1 MLSRYWLTLAVSLS
15 FLSLPGLSLPGL
27 SLPGLSLSG
36 LSLPGLSLSGGADEQ
51 HSHSHFGDMG
61 QVGTVKFPTSCSAT
75 VQAQFERA
83 VAMLHSFWYEEAG
96 KAFQSI
102 AETDPRCSMAWWGV
116 AMSLWHPLWPGA
128 PDAEALK
135 KGLAAVTQAKS
146 IAGSTGRERDY
157 IAALATF
164 YGNYDNID
172 HRTRTLAYEK
182 AMQEVA
188 ARYSNDRE
196 ASVFYSL
203 ALLATA
209 PPTDKTYANQRKAG
223 GILEKVF
230 AEQPNHPGV
239 AHYLIHSYD
248 NPVLAERGLPAAR
261 SYAKI
266 APIVP
271 HAQHMPSHIFI
282 RLGLWQEAIA
292 SNLTSAVAAREY
304 EIKSHMEGVWDQ
316 RLHAMDYLVY
326 SYLQTGQEGE
336 ARQVMEEAS
345 AIMDVKPAGIVA
357 EYALAA
363 IPARVTIER
372 QQWANAAALI
382 SRSNAGPAA
391 QAITWWARAL
401 GAARLGDV
409 AAAQQDIAQIQ
420 VMKSRL
426 DASSEPNAKYW
437 AGQTEIQRLEAVAML
452 AHAQGQDDEAL
463 RSMRAAAQMEDAT
476 EKSPVTPGPVLPARE
491 LLADLLME
499 TKQPVLAVAEFQTS
513 LKSAPNRFH
522 AIYGVAQAAESAN
535 QPVVAKEYYT
545 KVVEICSKCR
555 PDDPS
560 LRRAQQFLALK

>member
-1 MLSRYWLTLAVSLS
+1 MLPRYWLTLAVSLS
-15 FLSLPGLSLPGL
+15 LLSLPGLSLPG
-27 SLPGLSLSG
+27 
-36 LSLPGLSLSGGADEQ
+36 GADEQ
-51 HSHSHFGDMG
+51 HGHSHFGDMG

-102 AETDPRCSMAWWGV
+102 AEADARCSMAWWGV
-116 AMSLWHPLWPGA
+116 AMSLWHPLWPGT

-135 KGLAAVTQAKS
+135 KGLAALTQAKS
-146 IAGSTGRERDY
+146 ITGSTARERDY
-157 IAALATF
+157 IAAIATF
-164 YGNYDNID
+164 YGDYANID

-188 ARYSNDRE
+188 QRYANDRE

-209 PPTDKTYANQRKAG
+209 PATDKTYANQRKAG
-223 GILEKVF
+223 EILEKVF

-292 SNLTSAVAAREY
+292 CNLTSAVAAREY

-336 ARQVMEEAS
+336 ARQVMEEAG
-345 AIMDVKPAGIVA
+345 AITDVKPAGIVA

-382 SRSNAGPAA
+382 LRSNAGPAT

-437 AGQTEIQRLEAVAML
+437 AGQTEIQRLEAAAML

-499 TKQPVLAVAEFQTS
+499 TKRPVLAVAEFQTS

-522 AIYGVAQAAESAN
+522 AIYGAAQAAESAN

-555 PDDPS
+555 PEDPS

>member
-1 MLSRYWLTLAVSLS
+1 MLFRYWLALAVTLSL
-15 FLSLPGLSLPGL
+15 LSLPSR
-27 SLPGLSLSG
+27 
-36 LSLPGLSLSGGADEQ
+36 ADEQ
-51 HSHSHFGDMG
+51 NSHSHFGDMG
-61 QVGTVKFPTSCSAT
+61 QVGTVQFPTSCSAT
-75 VQAQFERA
+75 VQPQFERA

-102 AETDPRCSMAWWGV
+102 AETDPTCSMAWWGV

-128 PDAEALK
+128 PDAESLK
-135 KGLAAVTQAKS
+135 KGLAALAQAQS
-146 IAGSTGRERDY
+146 IAGNTGRERDY
-157 IAALATF
+157 IAAIATF
-164 YGNYDNID
+164 YENYGKID
-172 HRTRTLAYEK
+172 RRTRALAYEK
-182 AMQEVA
+182 AMQQVA
-188 ARYSNDRE
+188 QRYANDRE
-196 ASVFYSL
+196 ASIFYSL

-223 GILEKVF
+223 EILEKVF

-239 AHYLIHSYD
+239 AHYIIHSYD
-248 NPVLAERGLPAAR
+248 NPVLAEHALTAAR

-266 APIVP
+266 APSVP

-292 SNLTSAVAAREY
+292 SNLASAAAARDY

-336 ARQVMEEAS
+336 ARRVVEEAS
-345 AIMDVKPAGIVA
+345 AITDVKSAGLIA

-363 IPARVTIER
+363 IPARFTIER
-372 QQWANAAALI
+372 QHWAGAAFL
-382 SRSNAGPAA
+382 SPRPNTGPAA
-391 QAITWWARAL
+391 EAITWWARAL

-426 DASSEPNAKYW
+426 DASPDPDAKYW
-437 AGQTEIQRLEAVAML
+437 AGQAEIQRREAAALL

-463 RSMRAAAQMEDAT
+463 RLMRSAVEMEDAT

-499 TKQPVLAVAEFQTS
+499 TKQPALALTEFQTS

-522 AIYGVAQAAESAN
+522 AIYGAAQAAESAN
-535 QPVVAKEYYT
+535 QPELAKGYYA
-545 KVVEICSKCR
+545 KVVEICSQCR

-560 LRRAQQFLALK
+560 LRRAQQFLAMKK

>member
-1 MLSRYWLTLAVSLS
+1 MLFRCLLALAVTLSPLS
-15 FLSLPGLSLPGL
+15 FPSR
-27 SLPGLSLSG
+27 
-36 LSLPGLSLSGGADEQ
+36 ADEQ
-51 HSHSHFGDMG
+51 QSHSHFGDMG
-61 QVGTVKFPTSCSAT
+61 QVGTVQFPTSCSAT
-75 VQAQFERA
+75 VQPQFERA

-102 AETDPRCSMAWWGV
+102 AETDPTCSMAWWGV

-128 PDAEALK
+128 PDAESLK
-135 KGLAAVTQAKS
+135 KGLAVLAQAQS
-146 IAGSTGRERDY
+146 ITGNTGRERDY
-157 IAALATF
+157 IAAIAAF
-164 YGNYDNID
+164 YENYDKVD
-172 HRTRTLAYEK
+172 HRTRALAYEK
-182 AMQEVA
+182 AMQQVA
-188 ARYSNDRE
+188 QGYANDRE
-196 ASVFYSL
+196 ASIFYCL

-223 GILEKVF
+223 EILEKVF

-239 AHYLIHSYD
+239 AHYIIHSYD
-248 NPVLAERGLPAAR
+248 NPVLAEHALTAAR

-266 APIVP
+266 APSVP

-292 SNLTSAVAAREY
+292 SNLASAAAAREY

-336 ARQVMEEAS
+336 ARRVVDEAG
-345 AIMDVKPAGIVA
+345 AVTKVKPAGLVA

-363 IPARVTIER
+363 IPARFTIER
-372 QQWANAAALI
+372 QNWAGAAALKP
-382 SRSNAGPAA
+382 RPNTGPAA
-391 QAITWWARAL
+391 EAITWWARAL

-426 DASSEPNAKYW
+426 DASPDPNAKYW
-437 AGQTEIQRLEAVAML
+437 AGQAEIQRREAAALL

-463 RSMRAAAQMEDAT
+463 RLMRSAVEMEDAT

-499 TKQPVLAVAEFQTS
+499 TKQPALALTEYQAS

-522 AIYGVAQAAESAN
+522 AIYGAAQAAESAN
-535 QPVVAKEYYT
+535 QPELAKGYYA
-545 KVVEICSKCR
+545 KVVEICSQCR

-560 LRRAQQFLALK
+560 LRRAQQFLAMKK

>member
-1 MLSRYWLTLAVSLS
+1 
-15 FLSLPGLSLPGL
+15 
-27 SLPGLSLSG
+27 
-36 LSLPGLSLSGGADEQ
+36 
-51 HSHSHFGDMG
+51 MG

-83 VAMLHSFWYEEAG
+83 VAMLYSFWYEEAD

-102 AETDPRCSMAWWGV
+102 AETDSRCSMAWWGV
-116 AMSLWHPLWPGA
+116 AMSLWHPLWPGT

-135 KGLAAVTQAKS
+135 KGLAAVAQAKS
-146 IAGSTGRERDY
+146 ITGNTARERDY
-157 IAALATF
+157 IAAIATF
-164 YGNYDNID
+164 YGDYANID

-188 ARYSNDRE
+188 QRYANDRE

-223 GILEKVF
+223 EILERVF

-304 EIKSHMEGVWDQ
+304 EIKSHMDGAWDQ

-326 SYLQTGQEGE
+326 SYLQTGQESE

-345 AIMDVKPAGIVA
+345 AITNVKPAGIVA

-382 SRSNAGPAA
+382 LRSNAGPAT

-401 GAARLGDV
+401 GTARLGDV
-409 AAAQQDIAQIQ
+409 AGAQQDIAQIQ

-452 AHAQGQDDEAL
+452 AHAQAQDDEAL

-499 TKQPVLAVAEFQTS
+499 TKQPALAVAEFQTS

-522 AIYGVAQAAESAN
+522 AIYGAAQAAESAN
-535 QPVVAKEYYT
+535 QTAVAKEYYT

>member
-1 MLSRYWLTLAVSLS
+1 VLLRYWLTLVVT
-15 FLSLPGLSLPGL
+15 LSLHLLPC
-27 SLPGLSLSG
+27 S
-36 LSLPGLSLSGGADEQ
+36 ADEQ
-51 HSHSHFGDMG
+51 HSHSHFGEMG
-61 QVGTVKFPTSCSAT
+61 QVGTVRFPTSCSITA
-75 VQAQFERA
+75 QPQFERA

-96 KAFQSI
+96 KAFLSI
-102 AETDPRCSMAWWGV
+102 VETEPTCSMAWWGM

-128 PDAEALK
+128 PDAESLK
-135 KGLAAVTQAKS
+135 KGLAALAQAKS
-146 IAGSTGRERDY
+146 IAGNTGRERDY
-157 IAALATF
+157 IAAIATF
-164 YGNYDNID
+164 YENYGNID
-172 HRTRTLAYEK
+172 HRTRALAYEK
-182 AMQEVA
+182 AMQQVA
-188 ARYSNDRE
+188 QRYAEDRE

-223 GILEKVF
+223 EILEKVF

-248 NPVLAERGLPAAR
+248 NPVLAVHGLAAAR
-261 SYAKI
+261 SYARI

-292 SNLTSAVAAREY
+292 SDLASAAAAREY

-345 AIMDVKPAGIVA
+345 AVTDVKPSGVVA

-363 IPARVTIER
+363 IPARFTVER
-372 QQWANAAALI
+372 QNWTSASVLSPRANT
-382 SRSNAGPAA
+382 GPAT

-401 GAARLGDV
+401 GAARLGNV

-426 DASSEPNAKYW
+426 DASSDPNAKYW
-437 AGQTEIQRLEAVAML
+437 AGQTEIQRLEAAAML
-452 AHAQGQDDEAL
+452 AHAQGQDDKAL
-463 RSMRAAAQMEDAT
+463 RSMRSAVQMEDAT

-491 LLADLLME
+491 MLADLLME
-499 TKQPVLAVAEFQTS
+499 TKQPALALTEFQTS

-522 AIYGVAQAAESAN
+522 AIYGAAQAAESAN
-535 QPVVAKEYYT
+535 QPEVARDYYT
-545 KVVEICSKCR
+545 KLVEICSQCR

-560 LRRAQQFLALK
+560 LRRAQQFLAKK

>member
-83 VAMLHSFWYEEAG
+83 VAMLHSFWYEEAD

-102 AETDPRCSMAWWGV
+102 AETDARCSMAWWGV
-116 AMSLWHPLWPGA
+116 AMSLWHPLWPGT
-128 PDAEALK
+128 PDPEALK
-135 KGLAAVTQAKS
+135 KGLATVAQAKS
-146 IAGSTGRERDY
+146 ITGNTVRERDY
-157 IAALATF
+157 IAAIATF

-188 ARYSNDRE
+188 QRYANDRE

-223 GILEKVF
+223 EILEKVF

-345 AIMDVKPAGIVA
+345 AITNVKPAGIVA

-372 QQWANAAALI
+372 QQWANAAVLI
-382 SRSNAGPAA
+382 LRSNAGPAA

-437 AGQTEIQRLEAVAML
+437 AGQTEIQRLEATAML

-499 TKQPVLAVAEFQTS
+499 TKQPVLAVTEFQTS

-522 AIYGVAQAAESAN
+522 AIYGAAQAAESAN

-560 LRRAQQFLALK
+560 LRRAQKFLALK